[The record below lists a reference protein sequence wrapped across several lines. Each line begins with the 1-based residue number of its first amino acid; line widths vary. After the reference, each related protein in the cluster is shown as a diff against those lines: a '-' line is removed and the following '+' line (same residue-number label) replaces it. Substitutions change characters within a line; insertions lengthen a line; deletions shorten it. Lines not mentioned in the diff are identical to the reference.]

1 MRKEVDYIKYIDTD
15 SLFISIEEFLF
26 NQGIDEDWWNS
37 LGDDRK
43 INIIIKLSK
52 IIEDFV
58 NDRVYRN
65 TQRKDYNSAITDFRI
80 NFKQEIVAKSSLFIK
95 KKKYAYWCINE
106 EGADVDKLNVT
117 GLDVVR
123 SDSSEAI
130 RTRLKSVMQ
139 MILKKASEEEITNK
153 IIQYKK
159 ELKKVYPEEIA
170 ASIGVR
176 NIDKYIK
183 DGKAI
188 KGTPWHVKGV
198 ANYRFLLKELNI
210 QNEYENIYDGV
221 KTKVVY
227 LRKNKFNM
235 DTVTFLRW
243 PKEFDKE
250 LQVDYNTMIEKFF
263 VKKIK
268 FLLSPMGK
276 EHIVHGDS
284 NVSLKL
290 FFG

>member
-188 KGTPWHVKGV
+188 FLTPILAAISSG
-198 ANYRFLLKELNI
+198 
-210 QNEYENIYDGV
+210 
-221 KTKVVY
+221 
-227 LRKNKFNM
+227 
-235 DTVTFLRW
+235 
-243 PKEFDKE
+243 
-250 LQVDYNTMIEKFF
+250 
-263 VKKIK
+263 
-268 FLLSPMGK
+268 
-276 EHIVHGDS
+276 
-284 NVSLKL
+284 
-290 FFG
+290 